1 VKALIVED
9 SQIMRK
15 IVKTNLLKLSVNKV
29 YEASDG
35 ESALA
40 VVSENPDLSI
50 IFTDLN
56 MPNMN
61 GIEFCKKI
69 KQQSK
74 LANIKIIV
82 ISEYLNETAK
92 ESFLN
97 MGISSFVPKPF
108 DLVSFNEVVIPI
120 VEGAKSGRLPKS
132 GVDFAKDDFVKKIK
146 EEEPLVSLDTEELTI
161 SFNKLSIKVSLD
173 KILEVGKIKN
183 DEEKGDYVELKDK

>member
-1 VKALIVED
+1 MKVLIAED

-29 YEASDG
+29 YEAFDG

-40 VVSENPDLSI
+40 IVGANPDLDI

-61 GIEFCKKI
+61 GLEFCKRI
-69 KQQSK
+69 KQQPKFSK
-74 LANIKIIV
+74 IKIIV
-82 ISEYLNETAK
+82 ISEYLSESIK
-92 ESFLN
+92 EAFLDL
-97 MGISSFVPKPF
+97 GISSFVPKPF
-108 DLVSFNEVVIPI
+108 DLQNFNAVVIPI
-120 VEGAKSGRLPKS
+120 VEGIKSGGVQS
-132 GVDFAKDDFVKKIK
+132 GGVDFAKDDFIKKIK
-146 EEEPLVSLDTEELTI
+146 EEDPLVSLDTEELTI
-161 SFNKLSIKVSLD
+161 SFNKISIKVSLD

>member
-1 VKALIVED
+1 MKALIAED

-35 ESALA
+35 ESAFA
-40 VVSENPDLSI
+40 IVSANPDLNI

-61 GIEFCKKI
+61 GLEFCKKI
-69 KQQSK
+69 KQQPK

-82 ISEYLNETAK
+82 ISEYLSESVK
-92 ESFLN
+92 ESFLDI
-97 MGISSFVPKPF
+97 GISSFVPKPF
-108 DLVSFNEVVIPI
+108 DLASFNEVVIPI
-120 VEGAKSGRLPKS
+120 VEGVKSGRSTRS

-146 EEEPLVSLDTEELTI
+146 EEDPLVSLDTEELTI
-161 SFNKLSIKVSLD
+161 SFNKLSIRVSLD